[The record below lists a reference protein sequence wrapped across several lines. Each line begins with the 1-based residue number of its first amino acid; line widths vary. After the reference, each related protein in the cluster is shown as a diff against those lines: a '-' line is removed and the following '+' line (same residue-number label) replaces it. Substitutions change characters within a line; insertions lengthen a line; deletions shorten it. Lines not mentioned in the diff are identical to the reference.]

1 MLLTSVVI
9 IIREVLEAAL
19 LVSIFLSMC
28 RQLGF
33 SQAWFKWG
41 LLAGL
46 LGSVWYGSQMATIS
60 SAMDGVGQELSDAGI
75 QILIYFCLL
84 FSCQKLVFLFHRRQ
98 QATTGLF
105 FAMAAAIA
113 LAVIR
118 EGSEIYIYL
127 SAFQGKQ
134 ESRLG
139 LYSGSVI
146 GFGIGLSF
154 CALFY
159 YCLLSYTPR
168 RALVIGSVLLSL
180 VAGGMIMQ
188 GVKMLIQADY
198 LPDGQ
203 LWDTSGVIPE
213 DGLTGQLL
221 YAMVGY
227 EASPAPVQVAIY
239 LFSISLMLFTL
250 FVRYRSGL
258 SVASSVT
265 GEGKQ

>member
-19 LVSIFLSMC
+19 LISILLSMC
-28 RQLGF
+28 RQLGI
-33 SQAWFKWG
+33 SQQWFKWG

-46 LGSVWYGSQMATIS
+46 LGSVVYGHQMGQIS
-60 SAMDGVGQELSDAGI
+60 SAMDGVGQELSDASI
-75 QILIYFCLL
+75 QVLIYLFLL
-84 FSCQKLVFLFHRRQ
+84 YSCQKLVFHFHHRQELHVTLFV
-98 QATTGLF
+98 
-105 FAMAAAIA
+105 AMAAAIA

-127 SAFQGKQ
+127 SAFQGNE

-146 GFGIGLSF
+146 GLGIGFSF

-159 YCLLSYTPR
+159 YWLLSFSPR
-168 RALVIGSVLLSL
+168 RALFFGSILLTL
-180 VAGGMIMQ
+180 VAGGMILQ
-188 GVKMLIQADY
+188 GGKMLIQADY

-203 LWDTSGVIPE
+203 AWDSSGFLPE
-213 DGLTGQLL
+213 DGLPGQLL

-227 EASPAPVQVAIY
+227 EASPAPAQVALY
-239 LFSISLMLFTL
+239 VLSISIMLFTL
-250 FVRYRSGL
+250 TLRYRAGMRATPL
-258 SVASSVT
+258 VNT
-265 GEGKQ
+265 DEK